1 MARTSTFYSTA
12 FVALLSAYVAACGG
26 GGEGYPGDVAQEQ
39 PAPVETLARFEFA
52 PNECAFDSAEARDLA
67 ALQYPMEFARCGIVY
82 FGNTDG
88 DGKPWPARSW
98 PSTPDL
104 GKEYPA

>member
-12 FVALLSAYVAACGG
+12 FVAILSAYMAACGG
-26 GGEGYPGDVAQEQ
+26 GGDSYPGEAAAEQ
-39 PAPVETLARFEFA
+39 QTQAEKLARFEFA
-52 PNECAFDSAEARDLA
+52 PNECAFDSKEARDLA
-67 ALQYPMEFARCGIVY
+67 ALQYPVEFARCGIAY

-88 DGKPWPARSW
+88 DGQPWPPLSW

-104 GKEYPA
+104 SKEYPA